1 MGNASRG
8 GKGRFGFGVALS
20 LLLVAHCATLR
31 PALALVQEKDDG
43 SKAFDLEY
51 GQHIVDFNTVV
62 YCPDGREIESW
73 TCPTCRKNT
82 TKNFQ
87 VDQVIHEFEIN
98 IQAYT
103 GYSPTLGT
111 FGHIQPSCSR
121 SPSPP
126 WELTT
131 PPPASLLPSS
141 ATQMPSFSCS
151 GGPSQTTSETG
162 SSTLAFWSSTWICP
176 IQTRTAPRSTGKDFV
191 ALAPIGVFVTLTP
204 LSFFRVVSSPF
215 FLRPAQW
222 LLQGIR
228 HDKR

>member
-1 MGNASRG
+1 MTHREPNADFRYNTHFRTAPEKRRLDWVAMGNASRG

-111 FGHIQPSCSR
+111 FGHIQPTLL
-121 SPSPP
+121 
-126 WELTT
+126 LTK
-131 PPPASLLPSS
+131 PLPPAGADDATSRFLACFLHPRRRCLP
-141 ATQMPSFSCS
+141 
-151 GGPSQTTSETG
+151 
-162 SSTLAFWSSTWICP
+162 
-176 IQTRTAPRSTGKDFV
+176 
-191 ALAPIGVFVTLTP
+191 
-204 LSFFRVVSSPF
+204 FRVQGDQVRRHQK
-215 FLRPAQW
+215 LARRP
-222 LLQGIR
+222 
-228 HDKR
+228 

>member
-8 GKGRFGFGVALS
+8 SKGRFGFGVALS

-111 FGHIQPSCSR
+111 FGHIQTSCSR
-121 SPSPP
+121 SLPP
-126 WELTT
+126 LGADDATSRFLASFIRDADAFLFVFRGTKSDDIRNWLVDLSVLELD
-131 PPPASLLPSS
+131 LDLPYPNSNG
-141 ATQMPSFSCS
+141 AKVH
-151 GGPSQTTSETG
+151 G
-162 SSTLAFWSSTWICP
+162 
-176 IQTRTAPRSTGKDFV
+176 
-191 ALAPIGVFVTLTP
+191 
-204 LSFFRVVSSPF
+204 
-215 FLRPAQW
+215 
-222 LLQGIR
+222 
-228 HDKR
+228 